1 MNILIGKDGKQLGP
15 FNEEQIRS
23 MVDSGMLTL
32 SDLAWHDGRPDW
44 SPLWQILGTP
54 PPLTTAAAIGSP
66 DKLASNSSDVPRP
79 QALILGSW
87 VLVGMGFLPG
97 IGILA
102 VIGLLVCAILL
113 YRHPHPEAK
122 KQGKILLCI
131 WLALLLLSFAVG
143 IGIGLTT
150 R

>member
-15 FNEEQIRS
+15 FSEEQIRS
-23 MVDSGMLTL
+23 MVESGMLAS

-54 PPLTTAAAIGSP
+54 PPL
-66 DKLASNSSDVPRP
+66 ASSGTSNAPSVSTDVPRP

-97 IGILA
+97 IGILS

-122 KQGKILLCI
+122 RQGKILLCI
-131 WLALLLLSFAVG
+131 WLALLLLSFAIG
-143 IGIGLTT
+143 IGIGLAT

>member
-15 FNEEQIRS
+15 FSEDQLRS
-23 MVDSGMLTL
+23 MIESGMLTS

-54 PPLTTAAAIGSP
+54 PPLASVSP
-66 DKLASNSSDVPRP
+66 GVIQSFPASIDVPRP
-79 QALILGSW
+79 QGLILTSW
-87 VLVGMGFLPG
+87 VLVGTGFLPG
-97 IGILA
+97 IGILS
-102 VIGLLVCAILL
+102 VIALLVCAVVL

-131 WLALLLLSFAVG
+131 WLALLLLSFAIG
-143 IGIGLTT
+143 IGIGLAT